1 MATNGGS
8 DSNRPAIDTPLS
20 LEAITSAAPTQAS
33 DVISRSGTEADPSR
47 ITPNSSS
54 SPAPPQIFFQNA
66 VSGTGMNLTASI
78 APSASSQARKGVR

>member
-20 LEAITSAAPTQAS
+20 LEAITSAAPMLAS
-33 DVISRSGTEADPSR
+33 DVIKRSGADGDPSR
-47 ITPNSSS
+47 ITPSSSS
-54 SPAPPQIFFQNA
+54 SPAPPQTFFQNV

-78 APSASSQARKGVR
+78 APSASSQARNGVR